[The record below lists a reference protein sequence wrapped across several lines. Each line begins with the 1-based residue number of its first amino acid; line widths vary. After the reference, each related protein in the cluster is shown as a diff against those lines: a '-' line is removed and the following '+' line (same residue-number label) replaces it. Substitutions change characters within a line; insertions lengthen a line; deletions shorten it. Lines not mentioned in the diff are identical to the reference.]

1 MRKSEINRKTAE
13 TQIKLVL
20 DLDGTGK
27 SNIDTGC
34 GFLDH
39 MLTLFSSHSRFD
51 LEVNCKGDVQV
62 DYHHTAEDIGI
73 VLGCALK
80 ECLGSKKG
88 IYRYGDIF
96 LPMDEALV
104 LAAVD
109 ISGRGA
115 LSFNVDVPTEKV
127 GDFDCELVEE
137 FMLAFVRSAEITL
150 HLNKISG
157 KNTHHIFEAVFKG
170 LARALKKAC
179 ATDPSLGDEI
189 PSSKG
194 VL

>member
-1 MRKSEINRKTAE
+1 MRRSEISRRTAE
-13 TQIKLVL
+13 TDIRLVL
-20 DLDGTGK
+20 DLDGSGK
-27 SNIDTGC
+27 SKIDTGC

-51 LEVNCKGDVQV
+51 LEISCKGDVEV

-73 VLGCALK
+73 VLGSALK
-80 ECLGSKKG
+80 QCLGDKKG
-88 IYRYGDIF
+88 ICRYGDIF

-115 LSFNVDVPTEKV
+115 LSFNVEVPTEKV

-137 FMLAFVRSAEITL
+137 LMLALVRSAEITL

-170 LARALKKAC
+170 LARALKQAC
-179 ATDPSLGDEI
+179 AIDPTLNGEI

-194 VL
+194 ML